1 VCERAAANAPACTDS
16 LMHCCTTSLHCRTKT
31 VLSGDLTSHSSSGSY
46 RGHSGSGRSIGAED
60 SWPVVKILLEPKV
73 QLNQR
78 DYSYLLTTY
87 R

>member
-1 VCERAAANAPACTDS
+1 MRLLILTANTA
-16 LMHCCTTSLHCRTKT
+16 HYYTTVHCRTKT

-73 QLNQR
+73 L
-78 DYSYLLTTY
+78 Y
-87 R
+87 